1 MTIIKIYIFLYFKL
15 FYENNLLLYL
25 MRQNFEPS
33 IWGPHAWFFL
43 ETVAMAY
50 PTNPTFNEKKAAE
63 KFFKSLTIMIPCEK
77 CRNNYKKHIKKYP
90 IDDNVLKSRDNL
102 FKWIVDIHNSVD
114 PKKQRTYDETFNYYM
129 DKYGFTVVK
138 KKNNKIT
145 INKKFIILSIL
156 IFIILVIFTE
166 IYKILKKS

>member
-1 MTIIKIYIFLYFKL
+1 
-15 FYENNLLLYL
+15 

-114 PKKQRTYDETFNYYM
+114 PKKQRTYDETFTYYNN
-129 DKYGFTVVK
+129 KYGYK
-138 KKNNKIT
+138 KVSKE
-145 INKKFIILSIL
+145 NKKMGTNKKLIILFIL
-156 IFIILVIFTE
+156 ISIILFILIEIF
-166 IYKILKKS
+166 KILK